1 MSPRHHC
8 KKNRSWLFFKRAF
21 QLPNSGGSRGE
32 PRGARAPSP
41 LFLDQTEARR
51 TEKIFLGDLAPHLS
65 KGLDDRG
72 PPLSQGLDQALPNDD
87 IRQYVDDINPSER
100 SCDVYM
106 VK

>member
-32 PRGARAPSP
+32 PRGAPAPSP

-51 TEKIFLGDLAPHLS
+51 TETIFLGDLAPHLS

-87 IRQYVDDINPSER
+87 IRQYVDDINPSKR

>member
-1 MSPRHHC
+1 MADPGER
-8 KKNRSWLFFKRAF
+8 
-21 QLPNSGGSRGE
+21 PGGSE
-32 PRGARAPSP
+32 APSP
-41 LFLDQTEARR
+41 LFSDQTEARR
-51 TEKIFLGDLAPHLS
+51 AGNLGDLAPHLS

-87 IRQYVDDINPSER
+87 ISQYVDDINPSER